1 MARLKWTK
9 GKIKAGQ
16 LIYFEYNAKWREV
29 LVFECPNDPGRRG
42 VLKTKEGAKKFLHG
56 VELDSEG
63 AATPGVSTARG
74 VMLSKM
80 GGTRPLHTEGKGI
93 NEQTYYQSNFG
104 YDQEDVFTPKVAYG
118 KIKSYV
124 QSIPGV
130 YKTYSWGK
138 VKDVR
143 LTNNI
148 PMEAYLSKKYADI
161 EKMKREIPTSLKKE
175 PEEERA
181 DKQKLKQINKELK
194 KKK

>member
-1 MARLKWTK
+1 MARHKWTK

-42 VLKTKEGAKKFLHG
+42 ILKTKEGAKKFLHG
-56 VELDSEG
+56 IELDSEG

-80 GGTRPLHTEGKGI
+80 GGTRPLLTIGEGIK
-93 NEQTYYQSNFG
+93 EETYYQANFG
-104 YDQEDVFTPKVAYG
+104 YDQEDLLTPKVAYG

-138 VKDVR
+138 VKDIR

-148 PMEAYLSKKYADI
+148 PMEAYLSKPYQEL
-161 EKMKREIPTSLKKE
+161 EKAKREIPTNLKKE
-175 PEEERA
+175 PIEERHEQ
-181 DKQKLKQINKELK
+181 QKLKQIDKAMK
-194 KKK
+194 KK